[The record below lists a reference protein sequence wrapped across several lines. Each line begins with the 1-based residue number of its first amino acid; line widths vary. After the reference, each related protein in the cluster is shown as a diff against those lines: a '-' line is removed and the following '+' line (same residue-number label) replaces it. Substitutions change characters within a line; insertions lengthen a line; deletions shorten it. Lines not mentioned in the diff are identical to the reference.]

1 MLSGLAIALVGRGRD
16 GAFVVRAA
24 INDLVTPVVLV
35 GDRRVRGTL
44 ARAPCGHGGAALGSS
59 LVDDPADAPHE

>member
-1 MLSGLAIALVGRGRD
+1 M
-16 GAFVVRAA
+16 VRAA

-59 LVDDPADAPHE
+59 LVDDPADVPHE